1 MPFVPCHLSK
11 FTPSFNKITMSVYCT
26 MCPGTED
33 TAANRMDRSLP
44 FQRQMSEAHV
54 NHLSEPVITKR

>member
-1 MPFVPCHLSK
+1 
-11 FTPSFNKITMSVYCT
+11 MSIYCT

-33 TAANRMDRSLP
+33 TAVNQMDRSLP

-54 NHLSEPVITKR
+54 NHLSEPVITKRCGEEAEQAQRQYKVT